1 MGKIIQFTPVIA
13 KGGSKEKTPE
23 EVRKFMLGIEDPEED
38 MHIDVTFIPLDDER
52 TALVGDFDDV
62 KDIVFSMG
70 DVQEKKSIKDPKGNK
85 RGPGV
90 IMTVAQTLRFVKTLE
105 DDGWE
110 LNPEVLRVAQLR
122 FDAMYSPKT
131 K

>member
-1 MGKIIQFTPVIA
+1 MRKIIQFTPTIV
-13 KGGSKEKTPE
+13 KDGSKEKSPE
-23 EVRKFMLGIEDPEED
+23 EVRKFMLGIEEPEED

-52 TALVGDFDDV
+52 TALVGDFEDV

-90 IMTVAQTLRFVKTLE
+90 IMTVAQTLRLVKTLE

-122 FDAMYSPKT
+122 FDALYSPKT

>member
-13 KGGSKEKTPE
+13 KGGISTKTPE
-23 EVRKFMLGIEDPEED
+23 AVRKFILGIDDSEED
-38 MHIDVTFIPLDDER
+38 LHIDVTFIPLDSKR
-52 TALVGDFDDV
+52 TALVGNFEDV

-70 DVQEKKSIKDPKGNK
+70 DVQKKKNIKDP
-85 RGPGV
+85 RGQNRGAGV
-90 IMTVAQTLRFVKTLE
+90 ILTVAQTLRLVNTLE

-110 LNPEVLRVAQLR
+110 LNSDVRRVAQLR
-122 FDAMYSPKT
+122 YDMLYSPKT